1 LLFGNLISRSEERQV
16 YCQDCNTGNTVD
28 SKYCKECGAKI
39 NSGYR
44 TLMLSIQDLPLH
56 QSDEDVEKLT
66 RLLDMA
72 FWHNQAGNQ
81 DAAIT
86 ACEAALALNPNST
99 TAHSLL
105 GTLCEKTGDDEKAI
119 RHFEAVL
126 ALNPESQADAV
137 KLEQLRRGVHVRAA
151 APPLTHQWL
160 PPVMLKLGPQLGQKW
175 VSLASSS
182 VSANLTQVDPQRK
195 RLLAAGAATALV
207 AVGGLILAHPWAQAE
222 TVRTYPVTTAA
233 APPAVSVSRS
243 AFAPEVQPA
252 SAVTPPMVLLPSHA
266 NSNAPGIPPEI
277 TANDPF
283 AGHIPADPSASVPSG
298 AGSPLWTLPAV
309 LRSGVRRRTGQDL
322 PPLRLAALPAVGSIA
337 PAPVTLPP
345 GIVPA
350 AAPVDS
356 LPRHTVMVSSFGS
369 AAPALNSS
377 SASPYQSSM
386 SSHIRISVHQAADTD
401 ASVAGAQSGA
411 SDSVAGNRV
420 AGGSGQ
426 GEAEQQR
433 ALSLQEAGS
442 YSQARQA
449 YQSAIRSYQAQIAAG
464 QNTETAQRGLAACQ
478 TGLQI
483 CEQSQP

>member
-1 LLFGNLISRSEERQV
+1 M

-44 TLMLSIQDLPLH
+44 TMMLSIQDLPLH

-105 GTLCEKTGDDEKAI
+105 GTLYEKTGHDDKAI

-126 ALNPESQADAV
+126 SLNPESQADAA
-137 KLEQLRRGVHVRAA
+137 KLDQLRRGVHVRAA
-151 APPLTHQWL
+151 APPLAHQWL

-175 VSLASSS
+175 ASLASAS
-182 VSANLTQVDPQRK
+182 VAANLTQADPQRK

-233 APPAVSVSRS
+233 APPAVSISRS
-243 AFAPEVQPA
+243 AFAPEAQTA
-252 SAVTPPMVLLPSHA
+252 SAMPPPMVLLPSHA
-266 NSNAPGIPPEI
+266 NSNTPGIPAGI
-277 TANDPF
+277 TTNDPF
-283 AGHIPADPSASVPSG
+283 AGHIPSGYSSASAPSG

-309 LRSGVRRRTGQDL
+309 PRTAARRRTGQDL
-322 PPLRLAALPAVGSIA
+322 PPLRLAALPAVGSVA
-337 PAPVTLPP
+337 PAPVSLPP
-345 GIVPA
+345 SLMPA
-350 AAPVDS
+350 AAPAALADT

-369 AAPALNSS
+369 AAPSS
-377 SASPYQSSM
+377 NFSPYQSSL
-386 SSHIRISVHQAADTD
+386 SSHIRISVHQAADTN
-401 ASVAGAQSGA
+401 APSAGADSGA
-411 SDSVAGNRV
+411 GDGVSGS
-420 AGGSGQ
+420 SGQ

-442 YSQARQA
+442 YSQSRQA

-464 QNTETAQRGLAACQ
+464 QNTATAQRGLAACQ

>member
-1 LLFGNLISRSEERQV
+1 M

-44 TLMLSIQDLPLH
+44 TMMLSIQDLPLH
-56 QSDEDVEKLT
+56 QSDEEVEKLT

-81 DAAIT
+81 DAAII

-105 GTLCEKTGDDEKAI
+105 GTLYEKTGDDDKAI
-119 RHFEAVL
+119 RHFESVL
-126 ALNPESQADAV
+126 ALNPDSPADAA
-137 KLEQLRRGVHVRAA
+137 KLDQLRRGVHVRAA
-151 APPLTHQWL
+151 APPITHQWL
-160 PPVMLKLGPQLGQKW
+160 PPVLLKLGPRLGQKW
-175 VSLASSS
+175 ASLASSPL
-182 VSANLTQVDPQRK
+182 SANLISATLAPADPQRK

-207 AVGGLILAHPWAQAE
+207 AIGGLLLAHPWAQAE
-222 TVRTYPVTTAA
+222 TVRTYPVAA

-243 AFAPEVQPA
+243 AFAPEPQTA
-252 SAVTPPMVLLPSHA
+252 SAMPPPMVLLPSHA

-277 TANDPF
+277 TTHDPF
-283 AGHIPADPSASVPSG
+283 AGPIPQAYSSVPSG

-309 LRSGVRRRTGQDL
+309 PRSAARRRTEQELGPEL
-322 PPLRLAALPAVGSIA
+322 PPLRLAALPAVGSVA
-337 PAPVTLPP
+337 PAPVSLPP

-350 AAPVDS
+350 APEAS
-356 LPRHTVMVSSFGS
+356 MPRHTVMVGDLGS
-369 AAPALNSS
+369 AAPAASAYTSS
-377 SASPYQSSM
+377 HSSPYQSSL
-386 SSHIRISVHQAADTD
+386 SSHIHITVHQSSDTD
-401 ASVAGAQSGA
+401 APGAGAESGA
-411 SDSVAGNRV
+411 SDAVQ
-420 AGGSGQ
+420 GGSGQ
-426 GEAEQQR
+426 GEALQQR
-433 ALSLQEAGS
+433 ALALQEAGS

-449 YQSAIRSYQAQIAAG
+449 YQSAIRSYQTQIAAG
-464 QNTETAQRGLAACQ
+464 QNVETDQRGLAACQ

>member
-1 LLFGNLISRSEERQV
+1 M

-44 TLMLSIQDLPLH
+44 TMMLSIQDLPLH

-72 FWHNQAGNQ
+72 FWHNQAGNHA
-81 DAAIT
+81 AAIT

-105 GTLCEKTGDDEKAI
+105 GTLCEKTGSDEKAI

-126 ALNPESQADAV
+126 SLNPESQADAA
-137 KLEQLRRGVHVRAA
+137 KLEQLRRGVHVRAV

-160 PPVMLKLGPQLGQKW
+160 PPVLLKLGPQLGQKW
-175 VSLASSS
+175 ASLALASS
-182 VSANLTQVDPQRK
+182 AFTQADPQRK

-207 AVGGLILAHPWAQAE
+207 AVGGLVLAHPWAQAE
-222 TVRTYPVTTAA
+222 AVRTYPVTSAA

-243 AFAPEVQPA
+243 AFAPERQTAPA
-252 SAVTPPMVLLPSHA
+252 PPMVLLPSHA
-266 NSNAPGIPPEI
+266 NSNAPGLPAAI

-283 AGHIPADPSASVPSG
+283 AGRIPPAYPSASVPLG

-309 LRSGVRRRTGQDL
+309 PRPAARRRTGQDL
-322 PPLRLAALPAVGSIA
+322 PPLRLAALPAVGSVA
-337 PAPVTLPP
+337 PAPVALPP
-345 GIVPA
+345 GI
-350 AAPVDS
+350 APGDVSASLEAS
-356 LPRHTVMVSSFGS
+356 LPRHTVMVGNFSP
-369 AAPALNSS
+369 AAPAAISS
-377 SASPYQSSM
+377 SPYPSSPYQSSL
-386 SSHIRISVHQAADTD
+386 SSHIRISVHQASEND
-401 ASVAGAQSGA
+401 APSAGSNGSGSVSG
-411 SDSVAGNRV
+411 STVS
-420 AGGSGQ
+420 GGSGQ
-426 GEAEQQR
+426 GEALQQQ

-449 YQSAIRSYQAQIAAG
+449 YQGAIRSYQAEIAAG
-464 QNTETAQRGLAACQ
+464 RNTETAQRGLAACQ

>member
-1 LLFGNLISRSEERQV
+1 M

-44 TLMLSIQDLPLH
+44 TMMLSIQDLPPH

-86 ACEAALALNPNST
+86 ACEAALSLNPNST

-105 GTLCEKTGDDEKAI
+105 GTLYEKTGNDDKAI
-119 RHFEAVL
+119 RHFESVL
-126 ALNPESQADAV
+126 SLNPESQADAQ

-175 VSLASSS
+175 QSLASS
-182 VSANLTQVDPQRK
+182 ALTQADPQRK

-207 AVGGLILAHPWAQAE
+207 AVAGLLLAHPWAQAE
-222 TVRTYPVTTAA
+222 TVRTYPIAPAA

-243 AFAPEVQPA
+243 AFAPGIQVA
-252 SAVTPPMVLLPSHA
+252 STMPPPMVLLPSHA
-266 NSNAPGIPPEI
+266 NSNAPGLPPQI

-283 AGHIPADPSASVPSG
+283 AGHIPAAYPSASVPSG

-309 LRSGVRRRTGQDL
+309 PRSAARRRTGPEL
-322 PPLRLAALPAVGSIA
+322 PPLRLAALPAVGSVA
-337 PAPVTLPP
+337 PAPVSLPP
-345 GIVPA
+345 GLMPA
-350 AAPVDS
+350 AAPAALPDF
-356 LPRHTVMVSSFGS
+356 LPRHTVMVSSFSS
-369 AAPALNSS
+369 AATSS
-377 SASPYQSSM
+377 YPSNPYPSNL
-386 SSHIRISVHQAADTD
+386 SSHIRISVHQAADTN
-401 ASVAGAQSGA
+401 APNAGANSSA
-411 SDSVAGNRV
+411 SDSVS
-420 AGGSGQ
+420 GSSSSGISGL
-426 GEAEQQR
+426 GEADQQR

>member
-1 LLFGNLISRSEERQV
+1 M
-16 YCQDCNTGNTVD
+16 YCQECNTGNSVD

-44 TLMLSIQDLPLH
+44 TMMLSIQDLPLN

-105 GTLCEKTGDDEKAI
+105 GTLYEKTGQDEKAI
-119 RHFEAVL
+119 RHFESVL
-126 ALNPESQADAV
+126 SLNPESEADAA
-137 KLEQLRRGVHVRAA
+137 KLDQLRRGVHVRAA
-151 APPLTHQWL
+151 APPLAHQWL
-160 PPVMLKLGPQLGQKW
+160 PPVMLRLGPQLGQKW
-175 VSLASSS
+175 TAL
-182 VSANLTQVDPQRK
+182 VSASAAASLTQVDPQRK

-207 AVGGLILAHPWAQAE
+207 AVAGLLLAHPWAQAE
-222 TVRTYPVTTAA
+222 TVRTYPVTSAA

-243 AFAPEVQPA
+243 AFAPEPQTA
-252 SAVTPPMVLLPSHA
+252 SAMPTPMVLLPSRA
-266 NSNAPGIPPEI
+266 NSNVPDVPPQI
-277 TANDPF
+277 TTNDPF
-283 AGHIPADPSASVPSG
+283 AGHIPAGYSSASAPAG

-309 LRSGVRRRTGQDL
+309 PRPAARRRTGQEL
-322 PPLRLAALPAVGSIA
+322 PPLRLAALPAVGSVA
-337 PAPVTLPP
+337 PAPVSLPP
-345 GIVPA
+345 GFTPT
-350 AAPVDS
+350 AAPS
-356 LPRHTVMVSSFGS
+356 APETPMPRHTVMVSSFGS
-369 AAPALNSS
+369 AAPSGNSS
-377 SASPYQSSM
+377 PYPANPYPSSL

-401 ASVAGAQSGA
+401 APSTGTPSG
-411 SDSVAGNRV
+411 S
-420 AGGSGQ
+420 GGSGQ
-426 GEAEQQR
+426 GEALQQQ

-449 YQSAIRSYQAQIAAG
+449 YQSAIRSYQAQIASG

-483 CEQSQP
+483 CEQSRS